1 MNGSLPQIS
10 AVCRKELRIYFGS
23 PLALIFVG
31 VFLSISLFLFF
42 WAETFFTRNIAD
54 VRPLFRWM
62 PPLMIFLV
70 STLTMRQWSDEQRS
84 GTLEVLMTLPVRKPY
99 LAIGKLVAVMI
110 LIGVAL
116 SLTLFIPITVDILGD
131 LDWGPV
137 IGGYLGSLLMASS
150 YVAIGLFVSS
160 RTDNQIVSL
169 ILTVI
174 ICGILYL
181 VGTQSITVFTGG
193 GTTAEIL
200 RGIGIGSRFESIERG
215 VIDIRDLVYY
225 CSVTGIFLAINI
237 FSLEIKRWS
246 RNSEGGSGR
255 INDALAVFLICI
267 NILVLNIWLFPL
279 AGLRIDLTQ
288 QREYSLTDP
297 TREVISSLDEQLLIR
312 GYISDRTHP
321 LLEPLVPTV
330 RDFLRE
336 YEIGGRGK
344 ITAEVLDPRLNEE
357 LEAEANRAY
366 GIRAIPFAVSGRH
379 DSSVINSYFDILVRY
394 GDQFTVLNFADLIEI
409 EEIGTGDVK
418 VKLRNLEYD
427 LTSSIKKMISGFK
440 RKGAIF
446 STIQDSISLTLYL
459 TKNTLPKSLN
469 GSEDIFW
476 KIANELVVESEGKL
490 AIQLVDIDS
499 DNSPLSRE
507 DVTEKFGISPNPVSI
522 ASKETYFFHLVFRKG
537 DQDFIIYPGVEVT
550 EIGLR
555 ESVDSAIRRAVPGL
569 LKTVALWIP
578 PDDPVPGPYGEV
590 PPISSW
596 NFLGQRL
603 SQNYTVNLVDLSNG
617 QPPAADVL
625 VVVAPNDMTDKD
637 RFAVDQFLM
646 LGGAVV
652 VAGGNNII
660 SPLQL
665 TAGISLE
672 PVENGLKEMLEFYG
686 VLVEDGIVLDP
697 MHEDFPTQVPRKV
710 AGMTIVDFQRVPYPP
725 FIDVRRNGMDIDNPI
740 TASMPAVTLQWT
752 SPLIVDEKKN
762 EEREVSIFLRS
773 SKDSWLKQTLDV
785 DPDTNKYPNLGFPI
799 EGEQKSYPLAVSIRG
814 EFGSFFK
821 DKPLTFFEDEK
832 ARSLGLIRRAPGL
845 LNRSP
850 ESGRLVVFGSAEFVN
865 DIALR
870 LSQSISSDRYL
881 FNLQFLENAVDWAV
895 EDDDLLA
902 LRSRGTY
909 SRLLKPLDD
918 KEQNIWEAANYGIA
932 LIALLLVGLL
942 WNAKNRG
949 ERPFEL
955 SEIDRT

>member
-246 RNSEGGSGR
+246 RNSKGGSGR

-297 TREVISSLDEQLLIR
+297 TREVISNLDEQLLIR

-321 LLEPLVPTV
+321 LL
-330 RDFLRE
+330 
-336 YEIGGRGK
+336 
-344 ITAEVLDPRLNEE
+344 
-357 LEAEANRAY
+357 
-366 GIRAIPFAVSGRH
+366 
-379 DSSVINSYFDILVRY
+379 
-394 GDQFTVLNFADLIEI
+394 
-409 EEIGTGDVK
+409 
-418 VKLRNLEYD
+418 
-427 LTSSIKKMISGFK
+427 
-440 RKGAIF
+440 
-446 STIQDSISLTLYL
+446 
-459 TKNTLPKSLN
+459 
-469 GSEDIFW
+469 
-476 KIANELVVESEGKL
+476 
-490 AIQLVDIDS
+490 
-499 DNSPLSRE
+499 
-507 DVTEKFGISPNPVSI
+507 
-522 ASKETYFFHLVFRKG
+522 
-537 DQDFIIYPGVEVT
+537 
-550 EIGLR
+550 
-555 ESVDSAIRRAVPGL
+555 
-569 LKTVALWIP
+569 
-578 PDDPVPGPYGEV
+578 
-590 PPISSW
+590 
-596 NFLGQRL
+596 
-603 SQNYTVNLVDLSNG
+603 
-617 QPPAADVL
+617 
-625 VVVAPNDMTDKD
+625 
-637 RFAVDQFLM
+637 
-646 LGGAVV
+646 
-652 VAGGNNII
+652 
-660 SPLQL
+660 
-665 TAGISLE
+665 
-672 PVENGLKEMLEFYG
+672 
-686 VLVEDGIVLDP
+686 
-697 MHEDFPTQVPRKV
+697 
-710 AGMTIVDFQRVPYPP
+710 
-725 FIDVRRNGMDIDNPI
+725 
-740 TASMPAVTLQWT
+740 
-752 SPLIVDEKKN
+752 
-762 EEREVSIFLRS
+762 
-773 SKDSWLKQTLDV
+773 
-785 DPDTNKYPNLGFPI
+785 
-799 EGEQKSYPLAVSIRG
+799 
-814 EFGSFFK
+814 
-821 DKPLTFFEDEK
+821 
-832 ARSLGLIRRAPGL
+832 
-845 LNRSP
+845 
-850 ESGRLVVFGSAEFVN
+850 
-865 DIALR
+865 
-870 LSQSISSDRYL
+870 
-881 FNLQFLENAVDWAV
+881 
-895 EDDDLLA
+895 
-902 LRSRGTY
+902 
-909 SRLLKPLDD
+909 
-918 KEQNIWEAANYGIA
+918 
-932 LIALLLVGLL
+932 
-942 WNAKNRG
+942 
-949 ERPFEL
+949 
-955 SEIDRT
+955 